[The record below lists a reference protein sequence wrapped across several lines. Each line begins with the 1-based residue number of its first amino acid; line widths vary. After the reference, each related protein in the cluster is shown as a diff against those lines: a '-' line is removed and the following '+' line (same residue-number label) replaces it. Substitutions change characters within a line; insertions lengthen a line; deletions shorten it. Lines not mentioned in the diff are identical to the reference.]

1 MREANVNDPVL
12 EAVNWTPPQGMV
24 EADVVGLNVISW
36 PAAPSAVSFPRMYR
50 WIHESAVTV
59 TRGSILSVTPGST
72 VTFPTMCHAGH
83 DKSQRSSI
91 VRWPVLSHGKIG
103 PAAYAVVPALASA
116 WTLSGVPS

>member
-1 MREANVNDPVL
+1 
-12 EAVNWTPPQGMV
+12 MV
-24 EADVVGLNVISW
+24 EAEVVGLNVISW

-91 VRWPVLSHGKIG
+91 VRWPDLSHGKTG
-103 PAAYAVVPALASA
+103 PAAPAGGRAAKTAARKGQRGSA
-116 WTLSGVPS
+116 PTA